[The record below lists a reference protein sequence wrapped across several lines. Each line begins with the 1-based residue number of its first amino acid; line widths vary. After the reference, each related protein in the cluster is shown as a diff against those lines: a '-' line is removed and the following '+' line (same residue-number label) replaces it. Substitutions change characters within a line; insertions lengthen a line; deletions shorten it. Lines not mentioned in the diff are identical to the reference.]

1 MRKTVIESFTNV
13 AAGTVGTLTVES
25 RRLSIVSDAG
35 ILEVRGHVT
44 GTIILANIYG
54 VGQAHGAPNRV
65 VLNVNYQTFGT
76 IGAMSTIIPVPT
88 GGTIPGVKL
97 LLRGA

>member
-35 ILEVRGHVT
+35 ILEVKGHAT

-54 VGQAHGAPNRV
+54 VGQAQGAPNRV
-65 VLNVNYQTFGT
+65 VLNVNYAVFGT
-76 IGAMSTIIPVPT
+76 VVPVPT

-97 LLRGA
+97 LLQGA

>member
-35 ILEVRGHVT
+35 ILEVKGHAT

-54 VGQAHGAPNRV
+54 VGQAQGAPNRV
-65 VLNVNYQTFGT
+65 VLNVNYEVFGT
-76 IGAMSTIIPVPT
+76 VVPVPT

-97 LLRGA
+97 LLQGA

>member
-54 VGQAHGAPNRV
+54 VGQAQGAPNRV
-65 VLNVNYQTFGT
+65 VLNVNYGVFGT
-76 IGAMSTIIPVPT
+76 VVPVPT

-97 LLRGA
+97 LLQGA